1 LGREQSRESEVR
13 TRLIGK
19 ESEQSMLIESEFE
32 VAAPLEQVWK
42 HMQDVPRIAPCMPG
56 AELTDVNGDVYK
68 GRVTTKMGPVKMQFA
83 GTARIVERDEA
94 NKRIVMDA
102 SGSEEK
108 GKGQASMKVTS
119 TMVSA
124 GSGTKVKVSQDL
136 QLSGAAAQFGRG
148 MVQDVTSVIMRSFAK
163 CIADDIGRAHR
174 GEAPAERGAAV
185 PVKGFSIGMQA
196 MMTALK
202 RFFGGLFGRKSS

>member
-1 LGREQSRESEVR
+1 
-13 TRLIGK
+13 
-19 ESEQSMLIESEFE
+19 MLIESEFE

-83 GTARIVERDEA
+83 GTAQIVERNESA
-94 NKRIVMDA
+94 KRIVMDA

-108 GKGQASMKVTS
+108 GKGQATMKVTS

-174 GEAPAERGAAV
+174 GEAPLERGAAV

>member
-1 LGREQSRESEVR
+1 
-13 TRLIGK
+13 
-19 ESEQSMLIESEFE
+19 
-32 VAAPLEQVWK
+32 
-42 HMQDVPRIAPCMPG
+42 
-56 AELTDVNGDVYK
+56 
-68 GRVTTKMGPVKMQFA
+68 
-83 GTARIVERDEA
+83 
-94 NKRIVMDA
+94 
-102 SGSEEK
+102 
-108 GKGQASMKVTS
+108 MKVTS
-119 TMVSA
+119 TMVPA
-124 GSGTKVKVSQDL
+124 GSGTRVKVTQDL

-174 GEAPAERGAAV
+174 GEAPLERGAAV

>member
-1 LGREQSRESEVR
+1 
-13 TRLIGK
+13 
-19 ESEQSMLIESEFE
+19 MLIETEFE

-83 GTARIVERDEA
+83 GTAKIVERDEA

-108 GKGQASMKVTS
+108 GKGQATMKVTS

-124 GSGTKVKVSQDL
+124 GSGTKVKVAQDL

-148 MVQDVTSVIMRSFAK
+148 MVEDVTSVIMKSFAK
-163 CIADDIGRAHR
+163 CIADDIGRSGR
-174 GEAPAERGAAV
+174 GEASSQRSVV

-196 MMTALK
+196 MITALK
-202 RFFGGLFGRKSS
+202 RFFGGLFGGGK